1 MNIRRNGIPIDDG
14 TFQKNKSLR
23 VRKAVEES
31 VKRYDRYVEM
41 RHIVESYK
49 SVVTPYDLTYIKQL
63 ESEGYKLVD
72 NFKVYG
78 IGG

>member
-1 MNIRRNGIPIDDG
+1 MVTNKNGIIIDDG
-14 TFQKNKSLR
+14 TFGKNKSLR

-49 SVVTPYDLTYIKQL
+49 SVVTPFDEAYIKEL
-63 ESEGYKLVD
+63 KKDG
-72 NFKVYG
+72 FKVVDDFQVRL
-78 IGG
+78 GG